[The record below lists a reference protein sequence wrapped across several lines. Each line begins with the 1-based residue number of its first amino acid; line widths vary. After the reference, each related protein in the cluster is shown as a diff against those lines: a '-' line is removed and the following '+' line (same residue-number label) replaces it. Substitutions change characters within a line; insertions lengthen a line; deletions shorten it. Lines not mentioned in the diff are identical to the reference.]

1 MPNDGSLNVEEDEEV
16 VVAEGEDV
24 AVAVSDRWGFFW
36 NNRTFA
42 ESCIVGNGGGSD
54 DDRVSC
60 K

>member
-1 MPNDGSLNVEEDEEV
+1 MPNDGSLNVEEEDEE
-16 VVAEGEDV
+16 VAEGEV
-24 AVAVSDRWGFFW
+24 VTAAASDRWVFFW

-42 ESCIVGNGGGSD
+42 ESCIIGKGGGSD